1 MNSRYIR
8 ISTELLLEFV
18 ADGSEK
24 HDTDVRLRRIT
35 SDYDSTCT
43 LYNEKGTGNHIHKVH
58 LITDKHDIM
67 AIGEQGQKLSDKNT
81 LFRDEKCDIRFY
93 DKMKYNKV
101 RLHLLCGY
109 NFQNIEGIGI
119 NLFIRD
125 TEKVF
130 NLADIVVFS
139 PRIEDVTYSR
149 SPKRIT
155 ESVFDRYIEF
165 DVISIDDILEYSR
178 TDKDM
183 MKRVFGQN
191 MTIDGVIHVETYEI
205 HNLHIENGFKVF
217 QTYNKHRSSFPIG
230 NEYKSLR
237 SELRFSED
245 KTCIEFCGSFEG
257 MSFEDFIYRLN
268 SMSKNNYF
276 VQHEIKVVEQVGNS
290 FVEQDTWVVVQNTD
304 FDKIYKFRPV
314 IENKGVISLSIDYR
328 MTLMNA
334 YNANGM
340 SVEASIS
347 TRDIHN
353 FQGKLVKLQAPIQN
367 VRVVQKISKSADKN
381 IREVSNSI
389 TKTKYVTKYVNV
401 TDITVD
407 KKDIHVTPFRST
419 YKLNLKSIESQ
430 NNNHRSFL
438 VYVDDYGMKHYM
450 KNVVSEELSA
460 HEYMFIM
467 EESTSITILKNKNRK
482 LYFVIIENDVENVI
496 DVLNI
501 TT

>member
-18 ADGSEK
+18 ASASEK

-35 SDYDSTCT
+35 SEYDGTCT
-43 LYNEKGTGNHIHKVH
+43 LYNEKGTGNSIDKVH
-58 LITDKHDIM
+58 LITDRYDTM
-67 AIGEQGQKLSDKNT
+67 AVGEEGGKLSESNT
-81 LFRDEKCDIRFY
+81 LFRDEKCDLRFY

-109 NFQNIEGIGI
+109 NLQNIEGLGI

-130 NLADIVVFS
+130 NLADIVIFS
-139 PRIEDVTYSR
+139 PRIGDVTYAR

-165 DVISIDDILEYSR
+165 DIISIDDILEYSR
-178 TDKDM
+178 TDEEM
-183 MKRVFGQN
+183 VKRMFGQD
-191 MTIDGVIHVETYEI
+191 MVIDSVLHVETYEI
-205 HNLHIENGFKVF
+205 RNLHVENGFKVF

-230 NEYKSLR
+230 NEYKSL
-237 SELRFSED
+237 SAELRFSED
-245 KTCIEFCGSFEG
+245 KTCVEFSGSFEG
-257 MSFEDFIYRLN
+257 MSFEDFMYRLN
-268 SMSKNNYF
+268 SMSKNSYF
-276 VQHEIKVVEQVGNS
+276 VQHEIRVVEQVGNS
-290 FVEQDTWVVVQNTD
+290 FIEQDTWVTVQNTD
-304 FDKIYKFRPV
+304 FDKIFKFRPV
-314 IENKGVISLSIDYR
+314 IENKGVISVSIDYR

-347 TRDIHN
+347 TRDIQS

-367 VRVVQKISKSADKN
+367 IRVVQKIARSSDKN
-381 IREVSNSI
+381 IREVSNDVI
-389 TKTKYVTKYVNV
+389 KTKYVTKYVNV
-401 TDITVD
+401 TDITTD

-419 YKLNLKSIESQ
+419 YRINLKGVESQ
-430 NNNHRSFL
+430 NNNHRAFL
-438 VYVDDYGMKHYM
+438 VYVDDYGQKHYM

-460 HEYMFIM
+460 REYMFIM
-467 EESTSITILKNKNRK
+467 EENTSVTILKNANRK